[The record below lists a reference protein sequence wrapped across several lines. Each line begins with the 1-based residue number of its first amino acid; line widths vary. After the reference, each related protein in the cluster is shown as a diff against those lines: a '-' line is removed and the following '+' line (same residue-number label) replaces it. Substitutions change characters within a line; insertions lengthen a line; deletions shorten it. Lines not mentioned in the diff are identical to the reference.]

1 MMNLMNY
8 QDNTQSLLKD
18 ALINWKNEILTSLEQ
33 KIYYKKPIY
42 LIPQTYLDDFEKISA
57 NCPNNAIDL
66 SKNSIFKESNN
77 LYALLNSQNINIRNL
92 PRIFPLNKHSYYYFK
107 ILVRNKDNNDIQDSK
122 CFPGEFKE
130 AYLEIAINQFL
141 YLFYFNYNG
150 HIRQGFLKIKNPNL
164 INDILFEFEINGPL
178 FFIKNKTGKNIND
191 IEFYSQNNDFDI
203 YIFGK
208 SEYNIEK
215 IRKEFEMMK
224 ESKINNLCQS
234 MQLPANNFYQDFIQ
248 KTAINLLEAKN
259 NLKKTKLT
267 NIFGQQFKKRK
278 NSKYCGVGINN
289 IFPEGDEEQ
298 KIEESIQKNQSLSS
312 SSLGNSSN
320 QEIYL
325 SNSMVAD
332 NNNNINNE
340 NNEQNQLFLM
350 QKRSST
356 LSTLSIDEPLGGL
369 IGLNNIG
376 ATCYMNA
383 TLQCFSNI
391 EFLRSELLNPDF
403 YNDLEKN
410 QQKKRLSFA
419 LAEVLKN
426 LWLKFDDKKSY
437 SPENFKQLISEMNP
451 LFRGIQANDPKDLI
465 LFILETMHSELRTI
479 NPQIQTNNNFIPNEH
494 NLQEVYQ
501 DFANYYLSKN
511 KSIIFDI
518 FFGCTNIVTTCNNCK
533 SEIHNVQVNNIIFF
547 PLEEVRKFKNKN
559 TNTPVNLIDCFE
571 YNQRSDIYYSYFCN
585 ACHNNNTT
593 ANSYTRYLFTP
604 RVLVIN
610 LNRGKGIQFNVKID
624 FDEYLDI
631 KNFVFGSDSP
641 YKYELIGVICH
652 FGESGMSG
660 HFIAFCKHFS
670 FKGNKWYK
678 FNDGFVDECTFDNV
692 KKSGM
697 PYVLFYSYLDV
708 DESQ

>member
-122 CFPGEFKE
+122 CFPGEFKQ

-178 FFIKNKTGKNIND
+178 FFIKNKTGKYIND

-267 NIFGQQFKKRK
+267 NIFG
-278 NSKYCGVGINN
+278 
-289 IFPEGDEEQ
+289 PT
-298 KIEESIQKNQSLSS
+298 IQKK
-312 SSLGNSSN
+312 
-320 QEIYL
+320 E
-325 SNSMVAD
+325 
-332 NNNNINNE
+332 
-340 NNEQNQLFLM
+340 
-350 QKRSST
+350 
-356 LSTLSIDEPLGGL
+356 
-369 IGLNNIG
+369 
-376 ATCYMNA
+376 
-383 TLQCFSNI
+383 
-391 EFLRSELLNPDF
+391 
-403 YNDLEKN
+403 
-410 QQKKRLSFA
+410 
-419 LAEVLKN
+419 
-426 LWLKFDDKKSY
+426 
-437 SPENFKQLISEMNP
+437 
-451 LFRGIQANDPKDLI
+451 
-465 LFILETMHSELRTI
+465 
-479 NPQIQTNNNFIPNEH
+479 
-494 NLQEVYQ
+494 
-501 DFANYYLSKN
+501 
-511 KSIIFDI
+511 
-518 FFGCTNIVTTCNNCK
+518 
-533 SEIHNVQVNNIIFF
+533 
-547 PLEEVRKFKNKN
+547 KFKI
-559 TNTPVNLIDCFE
+559 LW
-571 YNQRSDIYYSYFCN
+571 
-585 ACHNNNTT
+585 
-593 ANSYTRYLFTP
+593 
-604 RVLVIN
+604 
-610 LNRGKGIQFNVKID
+610 
-624 FDEYLDI
+624 
-631 KNFVFGSDSP
+631 
-641 YKYELIGVICH
+641 
-652 FGESGMSG
+652 SG
-660 HFIAFCKHFS
+660 
-670 FKGNKWYK
+670 Y
-678 FNDGFVDECTFDNV
+678 
-692 KKSGM
+692 
-697 PYVLFYSYLDV
+697 
-708 DESQ
+708 Q